1 MHFVHMIE
9 IMGQLS
15 AFKIGGPTR
24 YYTNHVDI
32 YIVVIRKG
40 PFRLQEDRSAKSD
53 LEKHQRKSPMT
64 TLFC

>member
-40 PFRLQEDRSAKSD
+40 PFRLTLRNINE
-53 LEKHQRKSPMT
+53 SPIT